1 MEIIVEE
8 TIEGLK
14 TALADAAQAL
24 EVFQEE
30 TARLRTSNKIC
41 RAVIRSLRR
50 QLNIAHLN
58 DELMKALCA
67 PDLVIEIEDDTEAQG
82 GLPDANPSRAQH
94 LEAV

>member
-14 TALADAAQAL
+14 TALAETAQAL
-24 EVFQEE
+24 ESFQEE
-30 TARLRTSNKIC
+30 AARLRTSNKIC

-58 DELMKALCA
+58 DELMRALCA
-67 PDLVIEIEDDTEAQG
+67 PDLVIEIEDDVEAQG
-82 GLPDANPSRAQH
+82 GLPDANPSQTAGVQP
-94 LEAV
+94 

>member
-1 MEIIVEE
+1 MEIKVEE

-14 TALADAAQAL
+14 TALAEAVQGV

-30 TARLRTSNKIC
+30 AARLRTSNKIC

-67 PDLVIEIEDDTEAQG
+67 PDLVIEIEDDAAAQG
-82 GLPDANPSRAQH
+82 GLPEGQPSQTAGVQP
-94 LEAV
+94 